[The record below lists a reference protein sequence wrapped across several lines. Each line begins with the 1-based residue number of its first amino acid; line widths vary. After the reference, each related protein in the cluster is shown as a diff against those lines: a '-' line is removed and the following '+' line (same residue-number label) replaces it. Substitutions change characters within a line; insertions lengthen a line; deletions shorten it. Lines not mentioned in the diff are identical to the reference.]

1 MRGKNL
7 VNVLLFQSAW
17 FATVM
22 GAARGSPWLGPAA
35 VTVALAVHVLLVDD
49 RRGEWRKMLAAGFL
63 GFWLDTLFVA
73 AGIFTPKATVYPLP
87 FSPPWMVFLWVNFSL
102 TLNAS
107 LSWLQGRYR
116 LAAVFGAVGG
126 PLAYYAGAEMGATE
140 ALPSVSGMLVLMAAW
155 ALATPF
161 LVWLA
166 GYLKRGELKK
176 GRFIAD

>member
-17 FATVM
+17 FAAVM
-22 GAARGSPWLGPAA
+22 GAARGFPWLGPAA
-35 VTVALAVHVLLVDD
+35 VAAVLVVHVVLVDD
-49 RRGEWRKMLAAGFL
+49 RRGEWRKILAAGFL
-63 GFWLDTLFVA
+63 GFWLDTIFVA

-140 ALPSVSGMLVLMAAW
+140 TLPSVSGMLVLMAAW
-155 ALATPF
+155 ALTTPV
-161 LVWLA
+161 LVRLA
-166 GYLKRGELKK
+166 GYLKRGEARTGKVP
-176 GRFIAD
+176 